1 MIRANRNNQR
11 RAQRRPEPEPEPE
24 YEHEEG
30 EVVVEVEVAD
40 DQRAVEHQAGE
51 ETSNFG
57 ESLKSG
63 SEVDRE
69 AKKVAESNMRKEN
82 LQSQLEQTTQNSL
95 CSSSEQRLA
104 SYSSGTEKEEESDSR
119 SDILRR
125 KSTNTEEREE
135 VAGLVYVDY
144 SQFDED
150 EEVGSVHDHDLGLG
164 QREEAY
170 NLSQVR
176 QPFDASPTG
185 LTDEKVIFEKKNPI
199 IYNSYPLTV
208 QRCLRG
214 IHREDQP

>member
-11 RAQRRPEPEPEPE
+11 RAQRRPEPER
-24 YEHEEG
+24 EHEEG

-51 ETSNFG
+51 EKSNFG
-57 ESLKSG
+57 ESLKS
-63 SEVDRE
+63 SPEVDRE
-69 AKKVAESNMRKEN
+69 AKEVAESNVREEN

-104 SYSSGTEKEEESDSR
+104 SYSSGTEKKEESDSR

-135 VAGLVYVDY
+135 MVGLVYVDY

-150 EEVGSVHDHDLGLG
+150 EEVGSVHDLDLV

-185 LTDEKVIFEKKNPI
+185 LTDEKVIFERKNPI
-199 IYNSYPLTV
+199 IYNTYPLTV

>member
-1 MIRANRNNQR
+1 MIRANRNKER
-11 RAQRRPEPEPEPE
+11 RAQRRPEHK
-24 YEHEEG
+24 HEEG
-30 EVVVEVEVAD
+30 EVVVEVKVAD
-40 DQRAVEHQAGE
+40 DQPAVEHQVE
-51 ETSNFG
+51 EENSNFG

-63 SEVDRE
+63 PEVDRE
-69 AKKVAESNMRKEN
+69 AKKVAERNVEEDN
-82 LQSQLEQTTQNSL
+82 LRTQLEQTTQNSL

-119 SDILRR
+119 SDISRK

-150 EEVGSVHDHDLGLG
+150 EEVGSVHDHDFGQHDLG

-199 IYNSYPLTV
+199 IYNTYPLTV

>member
-11 RAQRRPEPEPEPE
+11 RAQRRPEPEH
-24 YEHEEG
+24 EHEEG

-51 ETSNFG
+51 ENSSFG
-57 ESLKSG
+57 ESLKS
-63 SEVDRE
+63 SPEVDRE
-69 AKKVAESNMRKEN
+69 AKEVAESNVREEN

-104 SYSSGTEKEEESDSR
+104 SYSSGTEKKEESDSR

-150 EEVGSVHDHDLGLG
+150 EEVGSVHDHDLGLDLG

-199 IYNSYPLTV
+199 IYNAYPLTV
-208 QRCLRG
+208 QRRLRG

>member
-11 RAQRRPEPEPEPE
+11 RAQRRPEPEH
-24 YEHEEG
+24 EHEEG

-51 ETSNFG
+51 EKSSFG
-57 ESLKSG
+57 ESLKS
-63 SEVDRE
+63 SPEVDRE
-69 AKKVAESNMRKEN
+69 AKEVAESNVREEN

-104 SYSSGTEKEEESDSR
+104 SYSSGTEKKEESDSR

-150 EEVGSVHDHDLGLG
+150 EEVGSVHDLDLV

-176 QPFDASPTG
+176 QPFDASSTG
-185 LTDEKVIFEKKNPI
+185 LTDEKVIFKKKNPI
-199 IYNSYPLTV
+199 LYNTYPLTV

>member
-11 RAQRRPEPEPEPE
+11 RAQRRPEPEH
-24 YEHEEG
+24 EHEEG

-51 ETSNFG
+51 ENSSFG
-57 ESLKSG
+57 ESLKS
-63 SEVDRE
+63 SPEVDRE
-69 AKKVAESNMRKEN
+69 AKKVAERNVEEEN
-82 LQSQLEQTTQNSL
+82 LQTQLEQTTQNSL

-104 SYSSGTEKEEESDSR
+104 SYSSGTEKKEESDSR

-150 EEVGSVHDHDLGLG
+150 EEVGSVHDLDHDLDLV

-185 LTDEKVIFEKKNPI
+185 LTDEKVF
-199 IYNSYPLTV
+199 
-208 QRCLRG
+208 LRRK
-214 IHREDQP
+214 IQNL

>member
-1 MIRANRNNQR
+1 M
-11 RAQRRPEPEPEPE
+11 
-24 YEHEEG
+24 
-30 EVVVEVEVAD
+30 VVEVKVAD
-40 DQRAVEHQAGE
+40 DQPAVEHQVE
-51 ETSNFG
+51 EENSNFG

-63 SEVDRE
+63 PEVDRE
-69 AKKVAESNMRKEN
+69 AKKVAERNVEEDN
-82 LQSQLEQTTQNSL
+82 LQTQLEQTTQISL
-95 CSSSEQRLA
+95 CSSSEQILA

-150 EEVGSVHDHDLGLG
+150 EEVGSVHDHDFG
-164 QREEAY
+164 QQEEAY

-176 QPFDASPTG
+176 QPFDESPTG

-199 IYNSYPLTV
+199 IYNTYPLTV

>member
-11 RAQRRPEPEPEPE
+11 RAQRRPEPEH
-24 YEHEEG
+24 EHEEG

-51 ETSNFG
+51 ENSNFG
-57 ESLKSG
+57 ESLKS
-63 SEVDRE
+63 SPEVDRE
-69 AKKVAESNMRKEN
+69 AKEVAESNVREEN

-104 SYSSGTEKEEESDSR
+104 SYSSGTKKEEESDSR

-135 VAGLVYVDY
+135 VPGLVYVDY
-144 SQFDED
+144 SQFDDD
-150 EEVGSVHDHDLGLG
+150 EEVGSVHDHDLGLV
-164 QREEAY
+164 QQEEAY

-185 LTDEKVIFEKKNPI
+185 LTDEKVF
-199 IYNSYPLTV
+199 
-208 QRCLRG
+208 LRRK
-214 IHREDQP
+214 IQ

>member
-11 RAQRRPEPEPEPE
+11 RAQRRPEPER
-24 YEHEEG
+24 EHEEG

-51 ETSNFG
+51 ENSSFG
-57 ESLKSG
+57 ESLKS
-63 SEVDRE
+63 SPEVDRE
-69 AKKVAESNMRKEN
+69 AKEVAERNIREEN

-104 SYSSGTEKEEESDSR
+104 SYSSGTEKKEESDSR

-150 EEVGSVHDHDLGLG
+150 EEVDSVHDHDLV
-164 QREEAY
+164 QREEAS

-185 LTDEKVIFEKKNPI
+185 LTDEKVIFERKNPI
-199 IYNSYPLTV
+199 IYNTYPLTV

>member
-11 RAQRRPEPEPEPE
+11 RAQRRPEPEPE
-24 YEHEEG
+24 HEEG
-30 EVVVEVEVAD
+30 EVVVEVEVAV

-51 ETSNFG
+51 ENSSFG

-63 SEVDRE
+63 PEVDRE
-69 AKKVAESNMRKEN
+69 AKEVADRNVREEN

-104 SYSSGTEKEEESDSR
+104 SYSSGTEKEESDSR

-150 EEVGSVHDHDLGLG
+150 EEVGSVHDLDLV

-185 LTDEKVIFEKKNPI
+185 LTDEKVIFERKNPI
-199 IYNSYPLTV
+199 IYNTYPLTV

>member
-11 RAQRRPEPEPEPE
+11 RAQRRPGH
-24 YEHEEG
+24 EHEEG

-51 ETSNFG
+51 ENSSFG
-57 ESLKSG
+57 ESLKS
-63 SEVDRE
+63 SPEVDRE
-69 AKKVAESNMRKEN
+69 AKKVAERNVEEKN
-82 LQSQLEQTTQNSL
+82 LQTQLEQTTQNNL

-104 SYSSGTEKEEESDSR
+104 SYGSGAEKEEESDSR

-150 EEVGSVHDHDLGLG
+150 EEVGSVHDLDLV

-185 LTDEKVIFEKKNPI
+185 LTDEKVF
-199 IYNSYPLTV
+199 
-208 QRCLRG
+208 LRRK
-214 IHREDQP
+214 IQ